1 MKYATVWRT
10 VTTREEVDFA
20 IDHDFPEDFWQWEK
34 EDQFEWLDNH
44 AVDQQILS
52 EEYLS
57 IDSIDTVYFDE

>member
-20 IDHDFPEDFWQWEK
+20 VDGDFPEDFWSWEK
-34 EDQFEWLDNH
+34 DDQFGWLDEN

-57 IDSIDTVYFDE
+57 IDSIDSVAFDE